1 MGMKESATVPAAAAQ
16 APMEMTGPAEDSAH
30 RLQDG
35 AVPIATVL
43 RNGEPDLV
51 HFGFACLV
59 DASGKCRWSLGDPHT
74 KAFFRS
80 SAKPLQALA
89 MVQSGAADAAGLDN
103 ADLAI
108 VCGSHSGGPAQVEQ
122 VRTVLAKTGLGP
134 EALGCGDGLADQCSG
149 KHAGMLT
156 ACRHLKLP
164 IESYLDES
172 HPWQVRMRDLICE
185 YCAVDPSETVSAVD
199 GCSAPTLTLPVYNM
213 ALGFARLARAAEQ
226 AGPEQQLFAAM
237 AENPSGH
244 TGEPDMRPFLRE
256 GGPSRFA
263 AAFITK
269 GGANG
274 LHCAAA
280 PGLGLGFAMKV
291 LDGSTGPRWPVLTQ
305 ALRAAGLISE
315 ATAAKMRMAL
325 WPKIETRRGATAGE
339 IRVEF

>member
-1 MGMKESATVPAAAAQ
+1 
-16 APMEMTGPAEDSAH
+16 MEMTGPAEESAH

-59 DASGKCRWSLGDPHT
+59 DAAGKCRWSLGDPHA

-108 VCGSHSGGPAQVEQ
+108 VCGSHAGGPAQAEQ
-122 VRTVLAKTGLGP
+122 VRTLLAKSGLGP

-172 HPWQVRMRDLICE
+172 HPWQIRMRDLICE
-185 YCAVDPSETVSAVD
+185 YCAVDASDTVSAVD

-226 AGPEQQLFAAM
+226 TGPEQKLFAAM
-237 AENPSGH
+237 AENPGC
-244 TGEPDMRPFLRE
+244 TGEPDMRPYPRE
-256 GGPSRFA
+256 GNAATIAGTGFAAPRFA

-274 LHCAAA
+274 LHCAAV

-305 ALRAAGLISE
+305 ALRAAGLISDS
-315 ATAAKMRMAL
+315 TAAKMRQTL
-325 WPKIETRRGATAGE
+325 WPRIETRRGVKAGE
-339 IRVEF
+339 FRVDF